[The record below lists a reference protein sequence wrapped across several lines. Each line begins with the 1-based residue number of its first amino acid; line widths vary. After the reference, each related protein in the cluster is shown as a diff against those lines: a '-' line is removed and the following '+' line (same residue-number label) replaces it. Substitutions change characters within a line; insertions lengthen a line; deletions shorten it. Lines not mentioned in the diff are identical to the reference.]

1 MNIEFQKITRRDKKT
16 FLSDKGN
23 PLHGPR
29 VLRPAM
35 GWSRSP
41 QQHLFFLPKPFLM
54 IVQKGTLGTPLPQA
68 RHALGVLDFQVY

>member
-1 MNIEFQKITRRDKKT
+1 
-16 FLSDKGN
+16 
-23 PLHGPR
+23 
-29 VLRPAM
+29 M

-41 QQHLFFLPKPFLM
+41 QQHLFFLPEPFLM